1 MRTDIDRRNRRKH
14 AAGRASAK
22 SDCRRSN
29 QETGAGRLPEACA
42 DRRGK

>member
-1 MRTDIDRRNRRKH
+1 MRTDIDRRNRREH

-29 QETGAGRLPEACA
+29 QETGAARPPEARA
-42 DRRGK
+42 ARRGK